1 MIRRGIPG
9 RDGCQGKDPAAGT
22 GHTSPWGALGLF
34 QSGYNRCW
42 ALQAPRIVLRA
53 SWRQKK
59 EEEGAR
65 MPDTF
70 RFLGL
75 EAVGLESPQSLC
87 LGCVF
92 GGWGRVANR
101 ELGGLGLPNREKG
114 K

>member
-34 QSGYNRCW
+34 QSGCNRCW

-59 EEEGAR
+59 EEEGEEEEEEKKEKI
-65 MPDTF
+65 P
-70 RFLGL
+70 
-75 EAVGLESPQSLC
+75 
-87 LGCVF
+87 
-92 GGWGRVANR
+92 
-101 ELGGLGLPNREKG
+101 LPPKKPPKEKTSAG
-114 K
+114 IKERRAKAQGQKGEC